1 MPTPFKKKENKMS
14 LKFSRHSGIINP
26 ELLDM
31 PIVICGVGSVGS
43 FATLALA
50 KMGCSDLTII
60 DHDTVEEENVGP
72 QLYGV
77 SDIGQKKVDVLKKLI
92 KENVGTNIKTY
103 SVKAETILP
112 SLTKVIL
119 VLALDSLEARKKCLI
134 ASTPTPPA
142 LVIDMRM
149 KGELISAY
157 LSFDKDSTKNFTK
170 SFDSSIKV
178 DEGKCSEKAIAY
190 NTLICGGLVASLVKK
205 FVNKE
210 PLPHSLVVDLEMLT
224 IN

>member
-1 MPTPFKKKENKMS
+1 MS
-14 LKFSRHSGIINP
+14 LKFSRHSGIIDP
-26 ELLDM
+26 DLLNM

-43 FATLALA
+43 FATLALT
-50 KMGCSDLTII
+50 KMGCSDITII
-60 DHDTVEEENVGP
+60 DPDTVEEENVGP

-77 SDIGQKKVDVLKKLI
+77 SDIGKKKVDVLKKLI
-92 KENVGTNIKTY
+92 RENVGTDLKTY
-103 SVKAETILP
+103 SVKAESILP

-119 VLALDSLEARKKCLI
+119 ILALDSLEARKTCIVACTQKPPSLI
-134 ASTPTPPA
+134 
-142 LVIDMRM
+142 IDMRM

-157 LSFDKDSTKNFTK
+157 LSFDKDSTQNFTK

-210 PLPHSLVVDLEMLT
+210 PLPHSLVVDLAMLT